1 MMKPTKCRPILL
13 LMRDSKSSGSLVVV
27 DIAIATGNGVDE
39 AVEFVEQ
46 LISGE
51 EQRLGTEVKLEEDG
65 DMYLEK
71 TCLDLGCLGTRPLS
85 FSEGKSGG
93 LVRFRIWVSW
103 V

>member
-1 MMKPTKCRPILL
+1 MKPTKCRPILL

-27 DIAIATGNGVDE
+27 DIATATGNGVDE
-39 AVEFVEQ
+39 EVVEQ

-51 EQRLGTEVKLEEDG
+51 EQPLGTEVKLEEGG
-65 DMYLEK
+65 DMYLEE
-71 TCLDLGCLGTRPLS
+71 TCLDLGCLGMGPLS
-85 FSEGKSGG
+85 FLEGKSGG